1 MKRKSRISII
11 IVISKAARFSI
22 KLRTRV
28 PVVQKYQRGEKGEK
42 RSIDDAKVR
51 ELKGTSTTNSA
62 FRESFV

>member
-1 MKRKSRISII
+1 M
-11 IVISKAARFSI
+11 ISKAARFSI

-28 PVVQKYQRGEKGEK
+28 PVVQKYQRGEKGGKK
-42 RSIDDAKVR
+42 RSIDDAKVS